1 MYQGPPATSAW
12 NGNEL
17 AEHFIYEGEVHPA
30 TAQQQTMEDE
40 AKKEDEENLV
50 HVDTVAEETEEEES
64 VRIPAW
70 QNPNTK
76 RCARQAVALLNQVV
90 LDAMPTDN
98 LTWIMQAGFQSLMLR
113 CVRHWVSLS
122 LMINS
127 LFHWGGGSDI
137 RFIKNECREPE
148 LNQRPLDLQSN
159 ALPNYAITAYKYNN
173 DIGIISIE
181 YSGPGR
187 SENQKVCL
195 AAGWWR

>member
-1 MYQGPPATSAW
+1 MQQRRQNYDPVDGGGFDFGAGFDLATRTSASPFVLFQRGGPQVLAMYQGPPATSAW
-12 NGNEL
+12 NRNEL

-40 AKKEDEENLV
+40 AKKEDEKNLV

-122 LMINS
+122 
-127 LFHWGGGSDI
+127 HD
-137 RFIKNECREPE
+137 
-148 LNQRPLDLQSN
+148 
-159 ALPNYAITAYKYNN
+159 
-173 DIGIISIE
+173 
-181 YSGPGR
+181 
-187 SENQKVCL
+187 
-195 AAGWWR
+195 